1 MKVKINGVTY
11 TGIRKNS
18 LAWYVLGTVK
28 AIGYLIMGLAITFGI
43 WAFVSFAILM
53 LG

>member
-1 MKVKINGVTY
+1 MKIKVKGVTY

-28 AIGYLIMGLAITFGI
+28 AIGYLMWLLIAIG
-43 WAFVSFAILM
+43 FVLLVCFLM
-53 LG
+53 LIG